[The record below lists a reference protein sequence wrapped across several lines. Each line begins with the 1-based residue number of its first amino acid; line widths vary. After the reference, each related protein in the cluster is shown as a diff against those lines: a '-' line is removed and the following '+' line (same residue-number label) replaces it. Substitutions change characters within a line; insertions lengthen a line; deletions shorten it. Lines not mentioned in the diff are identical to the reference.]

1 MEAFE
6 PPKYITSLIAAVND
20 GAKSAQGG
28 AFVFLLVGLYL
39 LATAF
44 SASDEDLLLGKTVTI
59 SQIGA
64 SLPVSFSF
72 AIAPLVFVFL
82 HIYALVRYDMLA
94 SNVRQFLEELRATV
108 PLESDRE
115 RCRQLLINNEFVAV
129 LAEPREA
136 TSYRWF
142 WRWLFFGIVAVFPVA
157 VLQLVQINALR
168 YQSDLILAVQRIWLV
183 LDLTAVCL
191 FFCRNMNHV
200 GRSKIG
206 RIDRHIITPPGKDNI
221 DRLIASLID
230 PGGKDNIDRLIATLV
245 KRPLV
250 QHWLIVQQ
258 RLMLRKRAKLV
269 IMLPALIIF
278 INFWWLETV
287 PADADPGEVV
297 FGFGPWFVQ
306 PLDALCPQ
314 LNWGCRFLR
323 LDHRTLVDKV
333 RDEKALAVLRMDIS
347 KLTDVLAAGA
357 TALGDNPDQKAIAE
371 RKALAERAR
380 SLAAIEGV
388 FLPNRSLRFAVL
400 EESPALRRQPERRRP
415 DRRLPERRLPDRR
428 PPERRRPDR
437 RPPELR
443 RPDRRPPEL
452 RRPDRRLPER
462 GRPERRRPDRCHRV
476 ASAAGHG
483 VRHTRA
489 TAVEPTLDRPSLPP
503 LDVGAR

>member
-6 PPKYITSLIAAVND
+6 PPKYLASLIAAVND

-28 AFVFLLVGLYL
+28 AFLFLLVGLYL

-129 LAEPREA
+129 LTEPRESV
-136 TSYRWF
+136 SYRWF
-142 WRWLFFGIVAVFPVA
+142 WLWLFFGIVAVFPVT

-168 YQSDLILAVQRIWLV
+168 YQSDLILAVQRIWLA
-183 LDLTAVCL
+183 LDLAVVVL
-191 FFCRNMNHV
+191 FFCRNINHG
-200 GRSKIG
+200 GRSPINH
-206 RIDRHIITPPGKDNI
+206 IDRHIIVPPGKDNI
-221 DRLIASLID
+221 DRLIATLID
-230 PGGKDNIDRLIATLV
+230 PGGKDNIDWLIATLA

-250 QHWLIVQQ
+250 QQRLIVQQ
-258 RLMLRKRAKLV
+258 RLMLNRLLRKRPKLV
-269 IMLPALIIF
+269 IILPPLIIF
-278 INFWWLETV
+278 LNFCWLGTV
-287 PADADPGEVV
+287 PADVDPRQVR
-297 FGFGPWFVQ
+297 GFQSWFVQ

-323 LDHRTLVDKV
+323 LDHRTLIDKV

-347 KLTDVLAAGA
+347 QLTKVLAAEA
-357 TALGDNPDQKAIAE
+357 TALGDNPDQKPIAE
-371 RKALAERAR
+371 KKALAERAR

-388 FLPNRSLRFAVL
+388 FLRGRSLRFAVL
-400 EESPALRRQPERRRP
+400 TDS
-415 DRRLPERRLPDRR
+415 RLY
-428 PPERRRPDR
+428 
-437 RPPELR
+437 
-443 RPDRRPPEL
+443 
-452 RRPDRRLPER
+452 
-462 GRPERRRPDRCHRV
+462 
-476 ASAAGHG
+476 AADLIGANLIG
-483 VRHTRA
+483 A
-489 TAVEPTLDRPSLPP
+489 DLS
-503 LDVGAR
+503 GARLNDADLSYTDLSDANLSDADLRGAYLGGAYLGGAYLGGADLGGAKGIVQPQLDQACGNAARSPPGLTLKPCPAP